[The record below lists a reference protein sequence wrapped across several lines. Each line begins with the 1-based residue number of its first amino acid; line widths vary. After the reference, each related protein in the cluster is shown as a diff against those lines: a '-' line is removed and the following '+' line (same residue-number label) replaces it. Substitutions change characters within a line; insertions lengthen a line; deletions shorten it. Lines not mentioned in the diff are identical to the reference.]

1 MRIRLEGRARRLG
14 DDVNTDYIIASTRK
28 RETLDESVLKRYL
41 LETVDPSFAAS
52 VRPGDLLV
60 AGRNFGCGS
69 AMEIAVT
76 VILAAG
82 IKAVVAES
90 FARTFY
96 RNAINN
102 GLVPVECKTADI
114 MEGEVLAVEM
124 TDGTATVS
132 CLTAAENRVGTAMP
146 EIMLQ
151 ILGAGGLVPYL
162 RANGGRL
169 AGSLAKPTRQRAN

>member
-1 MRIRLEGRARRLG
+1 MSALHGRARRFG

-28 RETLDESVLKRYL
+28 KETLDEAVLSQYL
-41 LETVDPSFAAS
+41 MEALDPAFAAT
-52 VRPGDLLV
+52 VRPGDMIV

-82 IKAVVAES
+82 IKAVLATT

-102 GLVPVECKTADI
+102 GLLPIECDTSAI
-114 MEGEVLAVEM
+114 HEGDELSIEIGAGPIVV
-124 TDGTATVS
+124 
-132 CLTAAENRVGTAMP
+132 ENRTAKATSAGLALP
-146 EIMLQ
+146 SVILEIYQ
-151 ILGAGGLVPYL
+151 AGGLVPYL
-162 RANGGRL
+162 R
-169 AGSLAKPTRQRAN
+169 TRRTF

>member
-1 MRIRLEGRARRLG
+1 MTALYGRARRFG

-28 RETLDESVLKRYL
+28 KETLDESVLSQYL
-41 LETVDPSFAAS
+41 MEAIDPAFAAT
-52 VRPGDLLV
+52 VRAGDLIV

-82 IKAVVAES
+82 IKAVLATT

-102 GLVPVECKTADI
+102 GLLPIECDTSAI
-114 MEGEVLAVEM
+114 HEGDELSIEIRAGGIAV
-124 TDGTATVS
+124 A
-132 CLTAAENRVGTAMP
+132 NRTTGAVCAGLP
-146 EIMLQ
+146 LPRVILEIYQ
-151 ILGAGGLVPYL
+151 AGGLVPYL
-162 RANGGRL
+162 RA
-169 AGSLAKPTRQRAN
+169 QRKV